1 MKTFKIKFLDGY
13 SPIQCSIVVKAENE
27 DKAFDIW
34 MHIYEANKI
43 EGESVSL
50 ISIEEVK

>member
-1 MKTFKIKFLDGY
+1 MKTFKIKFLDGH
-13 SPIQCSIVVKAENE
+13 SPIQCSRVVKAENE

>member
-13 SPIQCSIVVKAENE
+13 SPIQCSRVVKAENE

-43 EGESVSL
+43 EGECVSL
-50 ISIEEVK
+50 ISIEEIK